1 MLSSNWKYLPSR
13 ELVELSSLGKSEIYS
28 IHYLLFDDDFLSLRA
43 NSPGRYCA
51 PPPERPG
58 ELVPRLDFLNPFD
71 IKPILRACLHE
82 MGGPR
87 SSGVGFFCF
96 HALGDIKQKKH
107 TLLDR
112 GPPLNVNTVLKLSSI
127 RVCWY
132 LTLKLYLALWVS
144 QKWHVL

>member
-1 MLSSNWKYLPSR
+1 MLFPPLLSSNWKYLPSR

-71 IKPILRACLHE
+71 IKPILRACLHG
-82 MGGPR
+82 M
-87 SSGVGFFCF
+87 GVGLVGLVSFVF
-96 HALGDIKQKKH
+96 
-107 TLLDR
+107 TLWGTQNKRNL
-112 GPPLNVNTVLKLSSI
+112 P
-127 RVCWY
+127 
-132 LTLKLYLALWVS
+132 
-144 QKWHVL
+144 H